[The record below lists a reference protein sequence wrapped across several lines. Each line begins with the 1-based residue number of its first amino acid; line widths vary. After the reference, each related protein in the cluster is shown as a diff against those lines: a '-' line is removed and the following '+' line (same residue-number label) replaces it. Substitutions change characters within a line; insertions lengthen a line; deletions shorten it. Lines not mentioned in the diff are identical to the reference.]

1 VRGLQL
7 YWACGMLA
15 RIDRIVGMIADEAK
29 EKSLSKEEAVPI
41 IIADNCPERV
51 EEAFSLFW
59 YLTTT

>member
-1 VRGLQL
+1 
-7 YWACGMLA
+7 MLA